1 MAELNIGLVLPDVL
15 GTYGDDGNALVLRQ
29 RARLRGITTEIHT
42 IRYGEAVPET
52 LDVYTLGGGE
62 DVAQLLAA
70 EHLRA
75 DGGLVRAAGAGRP
88 VLAIC
93 AGLQVLGES
102 FHAGGK
108 LAEGLGLLDATTSQ
122 LGERMIGELHSE
134 PYRPGGAGAAHAGS
148 GAGAGRGV
156 EGAGAGAG
164 GANAGGVDAGGG
176 AGAGAGADG
185 AGAGA
190 GRADVGSGAG
200 GAGSNAQPLAADL
213 NELTEPL
220 TGFAN
225 HMGATILGPDA
236 RPLGI
241 LRARGGMVGNT
252 DAHGVEAAD
261 VVVKDSEKQQ
271 SYEGAVQ
278 GSVIATYMHGP
289 ALARN
294 PQLAD
299 VLLARALGTTVAELP
314 ELGAG
319 SIAEFEGVPVGGAG
333 AGRAASA
340 GSANAGAGAG
350 IGVGV
355 GAGVS
360 AGRAGGG
367 AGADRG
373 AGAGAGV
380 GTGAGSPDGRDFAA
394 QLAAEVEQLRRE
406 RLG

>member
-29 RARLRGITTEIHT
+29 RARLRGITAEIHT

-75 DGGLVRAAGAGRP
+75 DGGLVRAVGSGRP

-134 PYRPGGAGAAHAGS
+134 PYRSAGAGAH
-148 GAGAGRGV
+148 
-156 EGAGAGAG
+156 GAGAG
-164 GANAGGVDAGGG
+164 GADKDAQ
-176 AGAGAGADG
+176 
-185 AGAGA
+185 
-190 GRADVGSGAG
+190 S
-200 GAGSNAQPLAADL
+200 LAADL
-213 NELTEPL
+213 SELTEPL

-241 LRARGGMVGNT
+241 LRARGGITGNT

-261 VVVKDSEKQQ
+261 VVVKNSEEQQ
-271 SYEGAVQ
+271 RYEGAVQ

-299 VLLARALGTTVAELP
+299 VLLARVLGTTVAELP

-319 SIAEFEGVPVGGAG
+319 NIAEFEGVPAGDATTGGA
-333 AGRAASA
+333 
-340 GSANAGAGAG
+340 
-350 IGVGV
+350 
-355 GAGVS
+355 S
-360 AGRAGGG
+360 AGRAGSGSGPGSRAG
-367 AGADRG
+367 AGTGAGNGAGSGAGVGGDASAAVG
-373 AGAGAGV
+373 AGAGNGAGA
-380 GTGAGSPDGRDFAA
+380 GAGSPDGREFAA